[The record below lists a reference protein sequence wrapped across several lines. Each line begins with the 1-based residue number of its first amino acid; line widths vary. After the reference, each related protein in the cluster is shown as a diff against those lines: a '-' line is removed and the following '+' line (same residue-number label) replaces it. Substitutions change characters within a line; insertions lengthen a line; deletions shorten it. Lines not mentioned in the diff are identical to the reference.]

1 MRERFKEIEKEFQ
14 KLKDEYSKGIID
26 KEEFRK
32 ELEKLMIKDQEGK
45 YWMIGLQTGK
55 WYYYDGEKWIQ
66 SSPPY
71 EKEKKII
78 CYSCEKENEEN
89 AIFCVFCG
97 TKLKEEVKIC
107 SHCGNNLKDE
117 YNFCPICGQPIKE
130 EKDYILRFKN
140 LKIGPSLPFLSGMGL
155 IAGAI
160 AGVFIG
166 AINYFYRY
174 ITFLPSFLRDI
185 HGTITGSLVYGLI
198 GGFSGFILIGIIG
211 LLFSLLLNF
220 ISFLFGGFKIIF
232 KIE

>member
-1 MRERFKEIEKEFQ
+1 MIEKFKEIEKEFH
-14 KLKDEYSKGIID
+14 KLKDKYTKGIID
-26 KEEFRK
+26 REEFRK
-32 ELEKLMIKDQEGK
+32 ELEKLMLRDEEGK
-45 YWMIGLQTGK
+45 YWMIGIQTGK
-55 WYYYDGEKWIQ
+55 WYYYDGEKWVQ
-66 SSPPY
+66 SPPPY

-89 AIFCVFCG
+89 AIFCAFCG

-107 SHCGNNLKDE
+107 SHCGNILKEE
-117 YNFCPICGQPIKE
+117 YNFCPVCGSSIKE
-130 EKDYILRFKN
+130 EKNYILRFKN
-140 LKIGPSLPFLSGMGL
+140 LKIGPSFPFLSGLGL
-155 IAGAI
+155 IIGAI
-160 AGVFIG
+160 AGVFVG

-174 ITFLPSFLRDI
+174 ITFLPPFLRDI
-185 HGTITGSLVYGLI
+185 HGTITGSLIYGLI